1 MGISRLNLFQVALCC
16 ATGAC
21 RSADQ
26 TLQAKGTWPDMA
38 GYGYPPNKN
47 PLDLLFFHILGI
59 VIPTDFHIF
68 QRGRYTTNQYTIDYT
83 LLY

>member
-47 PLDLLFFHILGI
+47 PLDLLFFHIGNSN
-59 VIPTDFHIF
+59 P
-68 QRGRYTTNQYTIDYT
+68 N
-83 LLY
+83 